1 MVSKIAQG
9 GVQLSSKNNFLFL
22 GIFFPYSFNIV
33 YILEFCVFTFK
44 K

>member
-1 MVSKIAQG
+1 
-9 GVQLSSKNNFLFL
+9 LFL
-22 GIFFPYSFNIV
+22 GIFFHYSFNIV